1 MHFISADLAKMGF
14 LERWNR
20 NKNNSERVY
29 TKRRPLETVGSIIFV
44 FCKPLFVI
52 GLILTIVIYTEKDP
66 TDSISSFRII
76 GPVFL
81 SLSAVFFVF
90 GGFMTSPYFP
100 LVLERCKRKKNTTS
114 SIAAT
119 GVNKEEPAV
128 KTVRVHPLKTADP
141 SLFSIYSIS
150 LVTFPRDIDVSFCRR
165 ILKSPH
171 GDEMFYQTG

>member
-1 MHFISADLAKMGF
+1 MYLMHLFSADLAKMGF

-29 TKRRPLETVGSIIFV
+29 TERRPLETIGSIIFV

-52 GLILTIVIYTEKDP
+52 GIILTIVIYTEKDP

-100 LVLERCKRKKNTTS
+100 LVLERCKRKKNTSS
-114 SIAAT
+114 SIA
-119 GVNKEEPAV
+119 GI
-128 KTVRVHPLKTADP
+128 

>member
-1 MHFISADLAKMGF
+1 MHLFFADLTKMGF

-29 TKRRPLETVGSIIFV
+29 TKRRPLETIGSIIFV

-52 GLILTIVIYTEKDP
+52 GIILTIVIYTEKDP

-100 LVLERCKRKKNTTS
+100 LVLERCKRKKNNSS
-114 SIAAT
+114 SIAAI
-119 GVNKEEPAV
+119 
-128 KTVRVHPLKTADP
+128 